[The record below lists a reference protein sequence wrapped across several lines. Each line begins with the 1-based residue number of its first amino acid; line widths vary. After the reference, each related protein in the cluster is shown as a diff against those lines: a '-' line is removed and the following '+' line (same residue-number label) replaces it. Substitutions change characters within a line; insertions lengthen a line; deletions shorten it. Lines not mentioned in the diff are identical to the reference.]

1 MSAAL
6 AIAIEVATHVALVK
20 TVVDHQN
27 GRHATSIKTS
37 RRRGEGREGMASVFS
52 DGLGDL

>member
-1 MSAAL
+1 MIAAL

-37 RRRGEGREGMASVFS
+37 RKGGEGGWHLHFLMAF
-52 DGLGDL
+52 GDL